1 MRVTGSPS
9 PRQISMSRSGRFV
22 AIRQP
27 DGVDV
32 VDALGTAPR
41 TGITADVLDFACVGS
56 VLWVVSEGKL
66 SRYALGSSEG
76 GLPLLDEPVDLMVE
90 HGRLYPVS
98 TGVINTA
105 LWLGYERL
113 FIRDAEG
120 EVTVEDITDEAA
132 PSAFVGLLGGRRLLI
147 AEDHVLR
154 VRDIGRGDVAEA
166 QLPVPG
172 QVVACVS
179 LFGGRAMAVLVEG
192 ETGDT
197 FVTMRP
203 GGAVIHHAPLP
214 RTRLWSAADNRGV
227 AVMYDP
233 ETDRLIGVDLRYGK
247 VQGRVT
253 GPLRNIED
261 VVVDADGKYMVMTGM
276 RRPEAAPGEDEDA
289 GDGHGKGN
297 GANGARRGSVAG
309 DAGPNDDA
317 DDDDDAPDDGERAV
331 YHALY
336 SDVFGTFMASGR
348 TGNETADEK
357 RASGEIATRTQAGFT
372 RPRAPERA
380 APRVD
385 AAIVP
390 GDEVLPPPDEP
401 ALPPEPIV
409 IPDGPLLGLGLPVT
423 RLEVTAP
430 SRAEPYAHPGEHL
443 DELLELVTARVYL
456 AIAEAW
462 DSGRLS
468 FSSDDELPF
477 QREVYA
483 LLGQN
488 MSYAGDVVRVASAA
502 LEERTKRMG
511 ARATASEQ
519 KGMSLPF
526 VELTREFS
534 LGPVDA
540 QVLMLA
546 AAPRMRGEVARL
558 YGILAND
565 ENRPLCD
572 RYLIETLLGSTTS
585 KRAEVA
591 RTLGADGTLVR
602 HGLVRLDT
610 SPAAE
615 NLFVP
620 ISIDPV
626 LVRRL
631 RGDRFAGAGPTDIT
645 NIRHADC
652 SLEQLIIPD
661 ELKRDIATA
670 LLAPPRDGRPF
681 RVLVRGR
688 RGSGRRTLAAALAQR
703 VAKPLAVIDCERLPR
718 SGPAFAAELA
728 DELLRAGLRGAVA
741 CVSGLEVFDAT
752 DPVGVEHIRAVFR
765 THPAPIIIR
774 TSPEYQP
781 PIDPGYLSFTLP
793 PLTETERFAFWTAA
807 LPRHELVAEGVDRL
821 ASRFRIGP
829 GTIETV
835 IMAGKARLDQPGQD
849 ATLVLDAAARQ
860 HIQGRMSS
868 VAQRVTRLAEWHQ
881 VALPDDVHDSI
892 REFIGRVRHRRTV
905 YDSWGFDARMSTSRG
920 LTALFYGP
928 PGTGK
933 SMVAGLVARELALDL
948 YRVDLARITS
958 KWIGETEKNLA
969 EVFDAAEDGQC
980 IILFDEADSLFAK
993 RTEVKSSVD
1002 RYANLEVNY
1011 LLQRLDTF
1019 EGVAVLT
1026 TNLEG
1031 SIDKAFKRRMSLRLS
1046 FPFPDE
1052 DMRVR
1057 LWAAHI
1063 PPEAPTE
1070 GDFDFMDLARRF
1082 PMSGGYIRNSA
1093 LRAAFLAA
1101 QEDMPMTHKHL
1112 ERAIHLEYREMGKLS
1127 PGGRLE

>member
-1 MRVTGSPS
+1 MRVTGNPS

-41 TGITADVLDFACVGS
+41 RNLLFQSDVLDFACVGQE
-56 VLWVVSEGKL
+56 LWVVTEGKL
-66 SRYALGSSEG
+66 GRHALGGSED
-76 GLPLLDEPVDLMVE
+76 GLPEIDEPVDLMVE

-98 TGVINTA
+98 SGAINTA

-113 FIRDAEG
+113 FLREADG
-120 EVTVEDITDEAA
+120 EITVDDITDEAA

-147 AEDHVLR
+147 ADEGVLR

-172 QVVACVS
+172 RVVACAS
-179 LFGGRAMAVLVEG
+179 LFGGRAMSVLMEG
-192 ETGDT
+192 EDGDT

-203 GGAVIHHAPLP
+203 SGAVIHHAPLP
-214 RTRLWSAADNRGV
+214 RTRLWAAAENRGV
-227 AVMYDP
+227 AVVYEP
-233 ETDRLIGVDLRYGK
+233 ESDRLIGMDLRYGK
-247 VQGRVT
+247 LQGRVE
-253 GPLRNIED
+253 GPLGQIED
-261 VVVDADGKYMVMTGM
+261 VVLDADGKYLVMAGV
-276 RRPEAAPGEDEDA
+276 RRPAPPEDGDDGE
-289 GDGHGKGN
+289 
-297 GANGARRGSVAG
+297 
-309 DAGPNDDA
+309 
-317 DDDDDAPDDGERAV
+317 DGERAAAGANGEGDARGQGHEDEDGQQSV

-336 SDVFGTFMASGR
+336 TDIFGATVASVR
-348 TGNETADEK
+348 TTPEPEDK
-357 RASGEIATRTQAGFT
+357 RSGEIAR
-372 RPRAPERA
+372 RARA
-380 APRVD
+380 NARGPAAESTPRVD
-385 AAIVP
+385 AAAVAEP
-390 GDEVLPPPDEP
+390 LPPPDEP
-401 ALPPEPIV
+401 APPPQPII
-409 IPDGPLLGLGLPVT
+409 IPQGPLLGLGRPMPRVQITART
-423 RLEVTAP
+423 RA
-430 SRAEPYAHPGEHL
+430 APYASPAEHL
-443 DELLELVTARVYL
+443 DELLDLVAGRAYL

-462 DSGRLS
+462 NSGRLS
-468 FSSDDELPF
+468 FSADDELPF
-477 QREVYA
+477 QREVLALIGQGQMYA
-483 LLGQN
+483 RDVADAASQVVDTTARRLG
-488 MSYAGDVVRVASAA
+488 
-502 LEERTKRMG
+502 E
-511 ARATASEQ
+511 RATASEQ
-519 KGMSLPF
+519 KGIALPF
-526 VELTREFS
+526 VELTREFG
-534 LGPVDA
+534 LGSVAA
-540 QVLMLA
+540 QVLMLT
-546 AAPRMRGEVARL
+546 AAPHMRGEVARL

-572 RYLIETLLGSTTS
+572 HYLVETLLGSTS
-585 KRAEVA
+585 DKRAEVSRA
-591 RTLGADGTLVR
+591 LSADGTLVR
-602 HGLVRLDT
+602 HGLVRLE
-610 SPAAE
+610 SAPGE
-615 NLFVP
+615 QLFVP
-620 ISIDPV
+620 LSVDSV
-626 LVRRL
+626 LIRRL

-645 NIRHADC
+645 TIRHTG
-652 SLEQLIIPD
+652 STLERLFIPD
-661 ELKRDIATA
+661 ELKRDLALA
-670 LLAPPRDGRPF
+670 LLAPPRDGRPY
-681 RVLVRGR
+681 RVLLRGR
-688 RGSGRRTLAAALAQR
+688 RGSGRRTLAAALADR
-703 VAKPLAVIDCERLPR
+703 IGKPLAAIDCERLPR
-718 SGPAFAAELA
+718 TGAAFAHELG

-741 CVSGLEVFDAT
+741 CISGIEVFDST
-752 DPVGVEHIRAVFR
+752 DLVGVEHIRAVFR
-765 THPAPIIIR
+765 SHPAPIVVR

-793 PLTETERFAFWTAA
+793 SLTESERFSFWTEA
-807 LPRHELVAEGVDRL
+807 LERHGLRAEGIDRL
-821 ASRFRIGP
+821 AARFRIGP
-829 GTIETV
+829 GTIEAV
-835 IMAGKARLDQPGQD
+835 IAAGKGRLDDPEED
-849 ATLVLDAAARQ
+849 ATYELDLAARQ
-860 HIQGRMSS
+860 HIQTRMST
-868 VAQRVTRLAEWHQ
+868 VAQRITRLAEWHQ

-905 YDSWGFDARMSTSRG
+905 YDTWGFDARMSTSRG

-933 SMVAGLVARELALDL
+933 SMVAGLIARELALDL

-969 EVFDAAEDGQC
+969 EVFDAGEDGQA

-1019 EGVAVLT
+1019 EGVAILT

-1031 SIDKAFKRRMSLRLS
+1031 SIDKAFKRRMSLRLA

-1052 DMRVR
+1052 EMRVR

-1101 QEDMPMTHKHL
+1101 QEDVPMTHGHL

-1127 PGGRLE
+1127 PGGRIE